1 MKTLLLLVP
10 FFILLQG
17 CALLRLVGLMDS
29 PVEPAKTLVYNE
41 KEPAPTL
48 EVVPS
53 PSPSPIAG
61 EVNSRPKKKILVIK
75 FYNRSG
81 FGGPELGE
89 QAALAVKDKINS
101 FSEYTFQGEDEL
113 EDHDPFYSQGGK
125 MDYKR
130 LFEVARAQGASAVVT
145 GSIESIDVKEKG
157 EEVGLFRTKY
167 QTVTAT
173 VKFMLHDCG
182 NEKLLF
188 SKAAEADVTEE
199 HTRFLSSKTEEDYEA
214 DRGKGAVEKALDKIF
229 PAFAAHARK
238 IAWVGRIAKI
248 DLHRYYINAGENS
261 GIQKGQL
268 LKVFGAGHEIFDNES
283 GTSLG
288 VAPGR
293 FKGILKVVEFFGN
306 DGSVAVMHSGAGF
319 VERDRVEVYT
329 PPTQ

>member
-1 MKTLLLLVP
+1 MKTLILLVP
-10 FFILLQG
+10 LLILSQG
-17 CALLRLVGLMDS
+17 CAVLRLVGIMDT
-29 PVEPAKTLVYNE
+29 PPEPAKTVVYN
-41 KEPAPTL
+41 APEIVHQADPMAT
-48 EVVPS
+48 PT
-53 PSPSPIAG
+53 PTPTAG
-61 EVNSRPKKKILVIK
+61 EVNSRPKKKILVVK
-75 FYNRSG
+75 FYNHSG
-81 FGGPELGE
+81 LGGKELGE
-89 QAALAVKDKINS
+89 QAALAVKDKVNS
-101 FSEYTFQGEDEL
+101 FAEYTFQGEDEL
-113 EDHDPFYSQGGK
+113 EDHEPFYSAGGK

-130 LFEVARAQGASAVVT
+130 LFEMARAQGASAVIT
-145 GSIESIDVKEKG
+145 GVIESVEIKG
-157 EEVGLFRTKY
+157 RGDEVGLFRTKY

-188 SKAAEADVTEE
+188 SKAAQAEVTEE

-268 LKVFGAGHEIFDNES
+268 LKVFGSGREIFDEES
-283 GTSLG
+283 GSSLG

-319 VERDRVEVYT
+319 LERDRVEVYT